1 MCSLPCRAHHD
12 FECAPRCSA
21 HNQRKIYFQIC
32 NSGKSADFPEL
43 PFHGW
48 GFGTNPLRHLALLD
62 ASSPEGGAFCALCR
76 ARHDFEWPP
85 LRSGHVQ
92 RKDYFKFSR
101 LSHSAE
107 RDRRFFHRR
116 GRSRELHL
124 QRLLPTEVR
133 RCGGTPLPTFA
144 LSLQACKKFPLP
156 VELANTV
163 SLRGF
168 PTQKSHCTKRT
179 AALILCSLY

>member
-1 MCSLPCRAHHD
+1 MCSLPCRAQHD

-21 HNQRKIYFQIC
+21 HNQRKIYFQICNSGKSADFQIC

-85 LRSGHVQ
+85 LRSGHIQ
-92 RKDYFKFSR
+92 RKIILYFASVALCGAR
-101 LSHSAE
+101 QTL
-107 RDRRFFHRR
+107 FHGW
-116 GRSRELHL
+116 GRSSRKLHL
-124 QRLLPTEVR
+124 QRLLPTEAR
-133 RCGGTPLPTFA
+133 RCPRRPLGGAGTAQAVTEGVCCPTSP
-144 LSLQACKKFPLP
+144 SLL
-156 VELANTV
+156 L
-163 SLRGF
+163 LI
-168 PTQKSHCTKRT
+168 
-179 AALILCSLY
+179 AATL